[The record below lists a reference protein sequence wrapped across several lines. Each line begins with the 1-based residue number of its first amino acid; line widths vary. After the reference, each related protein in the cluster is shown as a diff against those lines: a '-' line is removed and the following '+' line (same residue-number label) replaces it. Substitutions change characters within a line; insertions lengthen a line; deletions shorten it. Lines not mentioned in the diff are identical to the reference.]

1 MPRAIR
7 RIAALLSAAALI
19 HAVAAPGIAGAPAA
33 MATVSGAE
41 SGECDGAGLHAD
53 RADHSAP
60 VPGGKQGSRQAPCDG
75 CEVDCLTMAGCTS
88 PALAMAVSAGVVHG
102 RQAPA
107 IAAGPGA
114 FPTRSLAP
122 DRPPPRA

>member
-1 MPRAIR
+1 MPRESLYSAYRLTHALSMPRAIR

-88 PALAMAVSAGVVHG
+88 PALAMAWPDT
-102 RQAPA
+102 R
-107 IAAGPGA
+107 GA
-114 FPTRSLAP
+114 SS
-122 DRPPPRA
+122 